1 MHETA
6 KDMHEDDEMWRLGLL
21 RDWLLGQR
29 RAEEMP
35 LEYVKAHPEFVPPYG
50 LRTYRIMSAST
61 GGRVWAIQSP
71 YIDVGTAG
79 PMCVQGGVVRVFRDD
94 AVAATAAYEQ
104 AKTSWNNRVKE
115 AYG

>member
-1 MHETA
+1 MAETQ
-6 KDMHEDDEMWRLGLL
+6 KDDDTQWKMGLL
-21 RDWLLGQR
+21 HDWLLGR
-29 RAEEMP
+29 RTAEDIP
-35 LEYVKAHPEFVPPYG
+35 IEYVKAHPEFVPPYG
-50 LRTYRIMSAST
+50 LRTYRILSAST

-79 PMCVQGGVVRVFRDD
+79 PVNVQGGVVRVFRDD